1 MKEEPSRR
9 VVRVQQV
16 ILAEVSRMA
25 RRERALEQCLVT
37 FTAVDLT
44 PDLKQAFVYWS
55 TLASDIP
62 IESIGETLD
71 RLAKGWQSELGKRLA
86 IKYTPRLTFRFDEGQ
101 ERGDRVMAILR
112 QIESPD
118 DPLPR

>member
-16 ILAEVSRMA
+16 ILAEVSRLA

-55 TLASDIP
+55 TLARDIP
-62 IESIGETLD
+62 IESIGQTLD
-71 RLAKGWQSELGKRLA
+71 RVARGWQNELGRRLA

-118 DPLPR
+118 DPLSR

>member
-16 ILAEVSRMA
+16 ILAELSRIA

-37 FTAVDLT
+37 FTAVEVT

-55 TLASDIP
+55 TMASDVP
-62 IESIGETLD
+62 VESIGETLG
-71 RLAKGWQSELGKRLA
+71 RLARGWQAELGKRMA
-86 IKYTPRLTFRFDEGQ
+86 IKYTPRLSFRFDEGQ
-101 ERGDRVMAILR
+101 ERGDRVMEILR
-112 QIESPD
+112 QID
-118 DPLPR
+118 GTG